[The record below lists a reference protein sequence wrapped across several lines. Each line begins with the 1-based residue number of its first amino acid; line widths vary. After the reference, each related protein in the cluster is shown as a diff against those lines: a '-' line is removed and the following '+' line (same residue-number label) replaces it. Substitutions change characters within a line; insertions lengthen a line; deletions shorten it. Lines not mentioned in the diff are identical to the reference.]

1 MSSKGRR
8 THVRDEFERFVAGS
22 VDDLLRTAYLVTWDL
37 PGAQDLV
44 QECLWQV
51 ARRWPR
57 VRSMEHPTAY
67 ARKIL
72 LKVALDGA
80 RRRGRH
86 RSELAGN
93 SIVEMV
99 DRRGSSVTGT
109 IGMVET
115 RSELVEGLKA
125 LAPRQRAVLVLRYLH
140 DLPEAQVAD
149 ILGCSV
155 GTVKNTGFHALQR
168 LRQALAPEGG
178 PESVGAGPPEGTLT
192 ENLCKETENLYK
204 ERKLR
209 YVRSTRS

>member
-1 MSSKGRR
+1 
-8 THVRDEFERFVAGS
+8 
-22 VDDLLRTAYLVTWDL
+22 
-37 PGAQDLV
+37 
-44 QECLWQV
+44 
-51 ARRWPR
+51 
-57 VRSMEHPTAY
+57 MEHPTAY

-99 DRRGSSVTGT
+99 DQRGSSVTGT

-178 PESVGAGPPEGTLT
+178 AESGGAGPPKGTLT
-192 ENLCKETENLYK
+192 ENLHKETEHLSK
-204 ERKLR
+204 ERNLP

>member
-99 DRRGSSVTGT
+99 DQRGSSVTGT

-125 LAPRQRAVLVLRYLH
+125 LAPRQRAVLVLRYLP

-178 PESVGAGPPEGTLT
+178 AESGGAGPPKGTLT
-192 ENLCKETENLYK
+192 ENLHKETEHLYK
-204 ERKLR
+204 ERNLP

>member
-1 MSSKGRR
+1 MSSTGRP

-37 PGAQDLV
+37 PAAQDIV

-93 SIVEMV
+93 SMV
-99 DRRGSSVTGT
+99 KMADQRGSSATGT
-109 IGMVET
+109 VGMVEM
-115 RSELVEGLKA
+115 RSQLVEGLKA

-149 ILGCSV
+149 VLGCSV
-155 GTVKNTGFHALQR
+155 GTVKNTAFHALQR
-168 LRQALAPEGG
+168 LRQALAREGG
-178 PESVGAGPPEGTLT
+178 AESGGAGPSAGTLT
-192 ENLCKETENLYK
+192 ENL
-204 ERKLR
+204 R
-209 YVRSTRS
+209 